1 MEHKFCEY
9 GCEQESKYQLRNGKC
24 CCSQSYNS
32 CPAIKKKNSNSI
44 KQLHKNGTLSTNQF
58 DGKRGW
64 AKGLTKE
71 TDERVKK
78 FAEKISQTLKI
89 NAKKSDYKP
98 RGCAVWTT
106 EKRKEWSK
114 KQSINTVGGRCKWHK
129 IDGIYVQGT
138 WELNLA
144 KKMNKLNISWEKLK
158 NYKDSFEYYL
168 YDKKRH
174 YTPDFYI
181 EEINKLLEIKGY
193 WRNYDVLKM
202 KEIFKQYP
210 ILNKKF

>member
-1 MEHKFCEY
+1 MIMEHKFCEY

-78 FAEKISQTLKI
+78 YGDSQKGRRFSDEHKEKLCKARRKRIFPTKDTLI
-89 NAKKSDYKP
+89 EVLMQEGLKKTGIPFKTHVLLLEKYRPDVFIEDNLVIECDGDY
-98 RGCAVWTT
+98 
-106 EKRKEWSK
+106 
-114 KQSINTVGGRCKWHK
+114 WHRLPHIIK
-129 IDGIYVQGT
+129 IDRSRNQ
-138 WELNLA
+138 ELKTAGYQVLRF
-144 KKMNKLNISWEKLK
+144 WG
-158 NYKDSFEYYL
+158 
-168 YDKKRH
+168 H
-174 YTPDFYI
+174 
-181 EEINKLLEIKGY
+181 EIKNNLEGCL
-193 WRNYDVLKM
+193 DKIVSAL
-202 KEIFKQYP
+202 EEA
-210 ILNKKF
+210 